1 MENNKQAENQIQA
14 IKKPKRPII
23 IKIFLSFV
31 LFSIFTIIANSFL
44 IIWTFQKS
52 QLNITDE
59 ELKMLISDFQNN
71 FIFVVILIIIPAIF
85 LSIRIAEDIARPV
98 RLIMKNI
105 KEISLGNLNI
115 NIPTK
120 RKDEFG
126 IIINLFNEM
135 TAKLKTVK
143 ERDEEISKI
152 KSNFVT
158 VASHQLRT
166 PVSGVR
172 WGLDMLSSEL
182 KGPLN
187 QDQKDI
193 VNKCIER
200 NNETIKN
207 IDDLLNTSQ
216 IEENNFLYEMQETMI
231 GALLEKTLKNFETQS
246 KIKNR
251 KIVFENKLKE
261 DIKLFIDPYRI
272 HTVFSNI
279 IDNAFNYGTKDT
291 DIEISLLTEGEFV
304 LIQIANYGM
313 NIPKIDQE
321 KMFKKFFRS
330 ENAILTKPNG
340 IGLGLYICKK
350 IINYHKGKIVLFSNE
365 ESSKTIFSIYLPIP
379 QSLITEKPKVEEF
392 LESF

>member
-1 MENNKQAENQIQA
+1 MENIEKTENQIKA
-14 IKKPKRPII
+14 IQKPKRPII

-44 IIWTFQKS
+44 VIWTFQKS
-52 QLNITDE
+52 DLNVTEE

-71 FIFVVILIIIPAIF
+71 FIFVVLLIIIPAIF
-85 LSIRIAEDIARPV
+85 LAIRIAEDIARPIK
-98 RLIMKNI
+98 LIMKNI
-105 KEISLGNLNI
+105 KEISLGNLNT
-115 NIPTK
+115 NIQTK

-135 TAKLKTVK
+135 AEKLRTVK

-166 PVSGVR
+166 PVSGVK
-172 WGLDMLSSEL
+172 WGLDVLSSEL

-216 IEENNFLYEMQETMI
+216 IEENNFLYEMQETKI
-231 GALLEKTLKNFETQS
+231 KELLEKALKTFEMQS

-251 KIVFENKLKE
+251 KIVFDNKLQE

-272 HTVFSNI
+272 NSVILNI
-279 IDNAFNYGTKDT
+279 IENAFNYGTKDT
-291 DIEISLLTEGEFV
+291 DIEISLQTEGEFI
-304 LIQIANYGM
+304 LIQIANYGTG
-313 NIPKIDQE
+313 IPKIDQE

-330 ENAILTKPNG
+330 ENAILVKPNG

-350 IINYHKGKIVLFSNE
+350 IIEYHKGKIVLFSSE
-365 ESSKTIFSIYLPIP
+365 ENGKTIFSIYLPIP
-379 QSLITEKPKVEEF
+379 KSLITEKPKTEEF